1 MGIVSRISACAKG
14 KGLTIAEIE
23 RRCGFGANTMHRW
36 DQNSPSLDKVM
47 KVANMLDLSIDY
59 LATGENI
66 SYNILSGI
74 DHELLR
80 WLHMLDEET
89 QRDFLGSIRLYVK
102 QHPEDLMEA
111 ESSSDPPESQ
121 DGRMISSK

>member
-1 MGIVSRISACAKG
+1 
-14 KGLTIAEIE
+14 
-23 RRCGFGANTMHRW
+23 MHRW